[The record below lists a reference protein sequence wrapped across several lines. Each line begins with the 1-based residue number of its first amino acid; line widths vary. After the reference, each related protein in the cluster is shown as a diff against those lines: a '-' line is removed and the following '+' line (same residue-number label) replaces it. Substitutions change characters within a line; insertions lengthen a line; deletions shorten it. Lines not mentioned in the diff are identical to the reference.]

1 MVVVRSQKG
10 LSVFGGLLAL
20 VLVAFFA
27 SAAFKIVPHY
37 LDYMAL
43 EKMITAVETDKS
55 LEIRT
60 VSDFYSYV
68 GKGMQINNI
77 RNLDIHEALNINAQ
91 GEKFIVHLNYEK
103 RETLIKNLDLVARF
117 DQEFSV
123 QRP

>member
-1 MVVVRSQKG
+1 MVVARSQKG
-10 LSVFGGLLAL
+10 SSVLGGLLAL
-20 VLVAFFA
+20 VLVVFFA

-68 GKGMQINNI
+68 SKGMQINNI
-77 RNLDIHEALNINAQ
+77 RNLDIHEALNINMQ
-91 GEKFIVHLNYEK
+91 GEKFIAHLNYEK

>member
-10 LSVFGGLLAL
+10 LSVFGWLLAL

-27 SAAFKIVPHY
+27 SASFKVIPHY
-37 LDYMAL
+37 LDNMAL

-60 VSDFYSYV
+60 VSDFYNYL
-68 GKGMQINNI
+68 GKGMQINSI
-77 RNLDIHEALNINAQ
+77 RNLDIHEALNINMQ
-91 GEKFIVHLNYEK
+91 GEKFIAHLKYEK
-103 RETLIKNLDLVARF
+103 REPLIKNIDLVVRF